1 MLKSFFSEFK
11 KFAMRGNVI
20 DMAVGIIIGAAFGK
34 IVDSMV
40 KDVIMPPI
48 GLLMGSMDFSNLFF
62 VLKDVPGHDGAYAS
76 LAQAANAGATTLNL
90 GNFLNAVISFTI
102 VAFAVFILI
111 KGINKV
117 QVSLDKKEAAAEAA
131 APTTK
136 QCPYCMSTIDIKAT
150 RCPHCT
156 SELPAEAKAEKN
168 TAPKTRKPRA
178 KKQA

>member
-20 DMAVGIIIGAAFGK
+20 DMAVGIIIGAAFSK

-48 GLLMGSMDFSNLFF
+48 GLLLGSMDFSNLFF
-62 VLKDVPGHDGAYAS
+62 VLKDVPEHTGGYAS
-76 LAQAANAGATTLNL
+76 LSQAAAAGATTLNL

-111 KGINKV
+111 KAINKV
-117 QVSLDKKEAAAEAA
+117 QASLDKKDAAAEAA
-131 APTTK
+131 APTVK
-136 QCPYCMSTIDIKAT
+136 QCPYCMSTVDVKAT

-156 SELPAEAKAEKN
+156 SELSAEAKKEKVS
-168 TAPKTRKPRA
+168 APKTRKPKA
-178 KKQA
+178 KK